1 MSAIAPGSGRT
12 AALMPRHFPAAAPP
26 RQRQGTELD
35 CRPGDALAR
44 LPQVQAI
51 APGSGR
57 TAALMPPQ
65 W

>member
-1 MSAIAPGSGRT
+1 IAPGSGRT

-44 LPQVQAI
+44 LPQVQASRRV
-51 APGSGR
+51 PGAQLR
-57 TAALMPPQ
+57 
-65 W
+65 

>member
-1 MSAIAPGSGRT
+1 
-12 AALMPRHFPAAAPP
+12 AAAPP

-57 TAALMPPQ
+57 TAALMPPPFSGSCAAAPAAGYRAGLPPR
-65 W
+65 